1 MNSVTYINR
10 YGDEIKFTEL
20 SDTEV
25 EISGFDHLRRGEGN
39 TFIDPSGG
47 PYIEIGTNIGRYFN
61 DGIER
66 KVKSITSF
74 ENRWILSI

>member
-25 EISGFDHLRRGEGN
+25 QFSGFDYSRSGDD
-39 TFIDPSGG
+39 FIDPSGG
-47 PYIEIGTNIGRYFN
+47 PYIGIGTNIGRYFN

-66 KVKSITSF
+66 KVKAITYF
-74 ENRWILSI
+74 ENKIILSI